1 MKVMLVYGTRP
12 EIIKLSATIP
22 KLQKYFDTTTVF
34 TTQNYNRNL
43 STIFFEDLELLPAD
57 HVLEYERGT
66 PMSELGSILTKI
78 EQLII
83 SENPDC
89 FLFLGDTN
97 SCLSAIVAKKHKVP
111 VFHIEAGNRCFDDRV
126 PEEINRRLV
135 DTISDINLVYS
146 PNAKQNLLHE
156 GYPNDKIFIVGS
168 PMKEVLQKNKKK

>member
-89 FLFLGDTN
+89 FFN
-97 SCLSAIVAKKHKVP
+97 
-111 VFHIEAGNRCFDDRV
+111 F
-126 PEEINRRLV
+126 RR
-135 DTISDINLVYS
+135 Y
-146 PNAKQNLLHE
+146 
-156 GYPNDKIFIVGS
+156 
-168 PMKEVLQKNKKK
+168 